1 VAQREEAGGRR
12 STEES
17 SARAQMSAA
26 QICRRNLNFKW
37 RLHIW
42 SQLMRLSRPFFREY
56 FRKIALV
63 YDRQK
68 KVKGEIR
75 QFFQKTKK
83 L

>member
-1 VAQREEAGGRR
+1 
-12 STEES
+12 
-17 SARAQMSAA
+17 
-26 QICRRNLNFKW
+26 
-37 RLHIW
+37 
-42 SQLMRLSRPFFREY
+42 MRLSRPFFREY